1 MQLSRTDWLEQGLQ
15 LLSTDGPQHLKIDT
29 LCKALGVTKGS
40 FYHHFKH
47 QAAYVSALLEHW
59 KATYTQQ
66 LIQAVAGIDDPH
78 VRSQRLSELVYRKD
92 MRPEVAMRAWANSHP
107 EVAVTV
113 REVDAQRIEYLV
125 EMSQRM
131 GVRHEQAV
139 LLAKMAY
146 AQLVGMQHLQAFISP
161 ADAVRMDHALH
172 AMAFASVGISS

>member
-15 LLSTDGPQHLKIDT
+15 LLSTEGPQHLKIDT
-29 LCKALGVTKGS
+29 LCQALGVTKGS

-66 LIQAVAGIDDPH
+66 LIQAVADIDDPH
-78 VRSQRLSELVYRKD
+78 VRSQRLSELVYGKD
-92 MRPEVAMRAWANSHP
+92 MRPEVAMRAWANSHS
-107 EVAVTV
+107 EVAATV
-113 REVDAQRIEYLV
+113 REVDAQRIGYMV
-125 EMSQRM
+125 ELAQRM
-131 GVRHEQAV
+131 GAADEQAM

-161 ADAVRMDHALH
+161 SDAVQMDHALH
-172 AMAFASVGISS
+172 AMAFATVRSPS